1 MVVKLKVVYHC
12 YGGAHASPT
21 AAALHLGLLPLD
33 RSPQFQEFHRLIPY
47 YDRITRGEHGKLI
60 KIGTDGNGHE
70 VFVLGRR
77 NAARPVINAIKE
89 FSRLCGVDPHQYYFV
104 DVVQLSNP
112 FMVAGGFVS
121 RALGYVQLGR
131 PLVSFGTGLSYRNLV
146 RLVRR
151 TLADLEG
158 KPV

>member
-1 MVVKLKVVYHC
+1 LKVVYHC

-33 RSPQFQEFHRLIPY
+33 RRPRFRELYRLIPY

-60 KIGTDGNGHE
+60 KIGVDCHGHE

-77 NAARPVINAIKE
+77 NAPQLVINALKE
-89 FSRLCGVDPHQYYFV
+89 FSRLNGIDPQVYYFV
-104 DVVQLSNP
+104 DVVQLANP
-112 FMVAGGFVS
+112 FMVVGGFTS
-121 RALGYVQLGR
+121 RALGLVKLGR
-131 PLVSFGTGLSYRNLV
+131 PLVSFGTGLSFTILARRV
-146 RLVRR
+146 RE
-151 TLADLEG
+151 TLAYLEG